1 MYHVNLKIDAEL
13 RLEILQAHPLSSW
26 IHIGCGLFKSI
37 SRNILAKEIHERNT
51 TTTAVYLDYIEDV
64 GKMIKVLAP
73 NVRALV
79 WDDTLRNINNEILI
93 AHKAP
98 DYFDVVIKYD
108 IFRGSKIDFV

>member
-1 MYHVNLKIDAEL
+1 M
-13 RLEILQAHPLSSW
+13 SSW

-64 GKMIKVLAP
+64 GKTIEMLAP

-79 WDDTLRNINNEILI
+79 WDDTLRNMNNEVLI

-98 DYFDVVIKYD
+98 DYFDVVIKYE
-108 IFRGSKIDFV
+108 IFIKNIIKFYLEMSDLVVIWTLEQL